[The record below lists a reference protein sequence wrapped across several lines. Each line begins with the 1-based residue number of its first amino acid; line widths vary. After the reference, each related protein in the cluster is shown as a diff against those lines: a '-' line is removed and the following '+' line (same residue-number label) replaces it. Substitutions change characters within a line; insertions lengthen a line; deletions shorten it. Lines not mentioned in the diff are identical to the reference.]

1 MFDIRTLQNRVGEI
15 VLLWLNSSKEKSTSC
30 SDSVIVAKGR
40 EESEHPQKTIIENRK
55 SLMIF

>member
-1 MFDIRTLQNRVGEI
+1 
-15 VLLWLNSSKEKSTSC
+15 LLWLNSSKEKSTSC